1 MKLVKHLA
9 LMAMVAVAAIAN
21 TACEEPQEEQK
32 NPNLNHSLVLS
43 VDVDNITAT
52 SAKVKV
58 THNGKT
64 ADSWYGLLTTD
75 VTTRIDELVASTVEE
90 LKKGDIGEQL
100 TFSKSYV
107 KILSPLS
114 PATDYRYIAFG
125 LSEEGEVYGEYA
137 SLEFTTLAQ
146 GGGNGGSGS
155 GDSGEDEVYENMIVN
170 PAWSVA
176 FTGKGT
182 INGTSYNNTV
192 TVTSTDNNPYTI
204 AVVYASE
211 YDVALL
217 PQLGEYL
224 LEDMYAYLDAYNSAY
239 GESAVLNDLLYRGS
253 GQTAFDELYP
263 GYYMAVALGIT
274 AKGEI
279 SGLYAVSPVFEI
291 EEEVPTSLYN
301 AWIGEWVIKGDN
313 EISNDVI
320 IARNYANRSVN
331 LIGLM
336 GLPFSIVGEY
346 SSERN
351 DIIFYSQIVE
361 PNYTFD
367 DGTVANICLV
377 GVDKDGKTYSLQ
389 SNGEYGIAIA
399 GVLEGGQRAIV
410 RYGVNQPDYPKF
422 NAMLLV
428 AEISGKHY
436 TIGSSIENLPAF
448 NVMAEINPRTAQEE
462 AQQVAPMYCVGRMK
476 TLSAP
481 SARLS
486 LGEEIEVVNF

>member
-21 TACEEPQEEQK
+21 TACEEHNEEQK
-32 NPNLNHSLVLS
+32 NPNLNHSLTLT
-43 VDVDNITAT
+43 VDVENITAT

-58 THNGKT
+58 AHEGKT

-75 VTTRIDELVASTVEE
+75 TTTRIDELVVSTVEE
-90 LKKGDIGEQL
+90 LKKGDIGSQL
-100 TFSKSYV
+100 IFSKNYV
-107 KILSPLS
+107 KIFTPLT
-114 PATDYRYIAFG
+114 PATNYRYIAFG
-125 LSEEGEVYGEYA
+125 LSEEGEIYGEYA
-137 SLEFTTLAQ
+137 SIDFTTLAQ
-146 GGGNGGSGS
+146 GSGGGSGS
-155 GDSGEDEVYENMIVN
+155 GDSGEDEVYGTMIVN
-170 PAWSVA
+170 PAWSIA
-176 FTGKGT
+176 FTGAGT
-182 INGTSYNNTV
+182 IDGESYKNTV

-211 YDVALL
+211 YDVAYL

-224 LEDMYAYLDAYNSAY
+224 LEDMYSYLESYNSAY
-239 GESAVLNDLLYRGS
+239 GTEYVLNDLLYRGS
-253 GQTAFDELYP
+253 GQTAFDKLAP

-274 AKGEI
+274 SKGEI

-291 EEEVPTSLYN
+291 EEEVPTSIYN
-301 AWIGEWVIKGDN
+301 AWLGDWVIKGDN
-313 EISNDVI
+313 NISNDVI
-320 IARNYANRSVN
+320 IARQFANRSIN

-361 PNYTFD
+361 PNYTFE

-377 GVDKDGKTYSLQ
+377 GVDKDGKSYGLRE
-389 SNGEYGIAIA
+389 NGEYGIAIA

-422 NAMLLV
+422 NAMMLV
-428 AEISGKHY
+428 AEINGKHY
-436 TIGSSIENLPAF
+436 TIGNSHQNIPAF
-448 NVMAEINPRTAQEE
+448 NMMAEINPYTTEE
-462 AQQVAPMYCVGRMK
+462 SAAQVAPMKCVSRMK
-476 TLSAP
+476 TLATP
-481 SARLS
+481 SIRLR